1 MSTNEWD
8 TRYDTEDHPLWSGRA
23 NGVLVAEVASG
34 APGRALDVGCGEG
47 ADAIWL
53 VTCGWQVTGVD
64 VSQIALDRA
73 AAAAALAGVDVQ
85 WICADIS
92 AAPVDASRYELVSL
106 HYPALKRSPDDHAVQ
121 SLLNAVAPGAP
132 YWSSGTLLST
142 PTTRAPTVSISR
154 NMSRSQRSQQHSAT
168 GGTSRSTRPGCG
180 STRCRKAHHTRT
192 TLCFEPTVSA
202 TPLCHKRIG
211 GYGTPPPFRSEHP
224 FETHRLKYGRSYWM
238 MILSCNFVA
247 GSG

>member
-53 VTCGWQVTGVD
+53 ATCGWQVTGVD

-121 SLLNAVAPGAP
+121 SLLNAVAPGGTILVVGHAP
-132 YWSSGTLLST
+132 LDPDYARAHGFDLADYVQVAEVTAALGDGWHVEVDE
-142 PTTRAPTVSISR
+142 TRA
-154 NMSRSQRSQQHSAT
+154 A
-168 GGTSRSTRPGCG
+168 GRPGAG
-180 STRCRKAHHTRT
+180 RLAIHARRCA
-192 TLCFEPTVSA
+192 SS
-202 TPLCHKRIG
+202 
-211 GYGTPPPFRSEHP
+211 PPFRRPRFAIS
-224 FETHRLKYGRSYWM
+224 
-238 MILSCNFVA
+238 
-247 GSG
+247 GSGTGTERRFRPG

>member
-1 MSTNEWD
+1 VSTNEWD

-53 VTCGWQVTGVD
+53 ATCGWQVTGVD

-92 AAPVDASRYELVSL
+92 AAPVDASRYELESL

-121 SLLNAVAPGAP
+121 SLLNAVAPGGTILVVGHAP
-132 YWSSGTLLST
+132 LDPDYARAHGFDLADYVQVAEVTAALGDGWHVEVDETRLRVDPVQEGSPYTHDAVLRAHRSGG
-142 PTTRAPTVSISR
+142 PAVP
-154 NMSRSQRSQQHSAT
+154 
-168 GGTSRSTRPGCG
+168 
-180 STRCRKAHHTRT
+180 
-192 TLCFEPTVSA
+192 
-202 TPLCHKRIG
+202 
-211 GYGTPPPFRSEHP
+211 
-224 FETHRLKYGRSYWM
+224 
-238 MILSCNFVA
+238 
-247 GSG
+247 

>member
-53 VTCGWQVTGVD
+53 ATCGWQVTGVD

-154 NMSRSQRSQQHSAT
+154 TMSRSQRVTAALGDGWHVEVDETRLRVDPVQEGSPYTYDAVLRAHRS
-168 GGTSRSTRPGCG
+168 GGP
-180 STRCRKAHHTRT
+180 AV
-192 TLCFEPTVSA
+192 P
-202 TPLCHKRIG
+202 
-211 GYGTPPPFRSEHP
+211 
-224 FETHRLKYGRSYWM
+224 
-238 MILSCNFVA
+238 
-247 GSG
+247 